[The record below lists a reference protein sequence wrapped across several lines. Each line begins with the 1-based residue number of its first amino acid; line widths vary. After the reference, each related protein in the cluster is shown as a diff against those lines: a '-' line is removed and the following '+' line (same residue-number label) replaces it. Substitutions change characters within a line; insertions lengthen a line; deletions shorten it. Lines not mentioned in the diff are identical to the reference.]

1 MTTKPKSSTPATY
14 ENNPFFV
21 ATNGLD
27 LLFNKAQSVGIF
39 MAVIA
44 GISALASL
52 PYMFMPPSETS
63 QPEPTTTTQTSAA
76 ETQAFAEAVG
86 RIPTEVWFI
95 AGTLVLLVVVI
106 MLVIGIIFRGI
117 TDYTSA
123 QLATGKRAT
132 LNEAFR
138 AVFNNFWSYTWVLF
152 MAGIKT
158 FLWTLLFIIPGFVMS
173 YRYSLA
179 GVVFFDKTIKGGA
192 ASTQS
197 AALTKGAWLTTFASQ
212 SLLNMITLG
221 AIPMLLQPGTNG
233 VLYRQLGVAG
243 GQKPRAHFL
252 SWLTLLLPF
261 VFSVLLF
268 GLVVLIA
275 SAFMTE

>member
-1 MTTKPKSSTPATY
+1 
-14 ENNPFFV
+14 
-21 ATNGLD
+21 
-27 LLFNKAQSVGIF
+27 
-39 MAVIA
+39 MAILA
-44 GISALASL
+44 GISVLASL
-52 PYMFMPPSETS
+52 PYMFMPPSDTS
-63 QPEPTTTTQTSAA
+63 QPTSTNTEAA
-76 ETQAFAEAVG
+76 AADNQAFAEAIG

-95 AGTLVLLVVVI
+95 VGALLLLVVTI
-106 MLVIGIIFRGI
+106 MFAIGIIFRGI

-123 QLATGKRAT
+123 QLAAGKQVT
-132 LNEAFR
+132 LNDAFR
-138 AVFNNFWSYTWVLF
+138 AVFGSFWSYTWVLF

-158 FLWTLLFIIPGFVMS
+158 FLWTLLFIIPGFIMS

-179 GVVFFDKTIKGGA
+179 GIVFFDKAIKGGA

-233 VLYRQLGVAG
+233 VLYRQFDAISGR
-243 GQKPRAHFL
+243 KPRAHFL

-261 VFSVLLF
+261 IFSILLF
-268 GLVVLIA
+268 GLVMLVA
-275 SAFMTE
+275 SAFITE